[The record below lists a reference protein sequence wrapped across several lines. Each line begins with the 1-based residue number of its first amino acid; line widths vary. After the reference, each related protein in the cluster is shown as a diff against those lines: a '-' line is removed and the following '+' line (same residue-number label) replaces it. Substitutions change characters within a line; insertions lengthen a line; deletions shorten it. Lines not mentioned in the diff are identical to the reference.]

1 MNAFGASFGTSNLL
15 FLLRTA
21 ITTAELSLGAML
33 LGGMLGLVVALSR
46 TSPRRLLRTG
56 AAAYIGTVQGIPVLV
71 VLFIVYFGLPY
82 AGVNVPPLIAAI
94 LALTVFA
101 SGYLGDIWRGAIES
115 VPRQQWEASA
125 SLAMRRAQQYR
136 YIILPQAIR
145 ISLPPTVGFLVQLVK
160 NTSIVSIVGVME
172 LVRGGQV
179 TSSATFQ
186 PLLVFGVVAAIYFCI
201 CFPLSLFSRKMESIY
216 G

>member
-46 TSPRRLLRTG
+46 TSPQRLLRTG
-56 AAAYIGTVQGIPVLV
+56 AAAYTGTVQGIPVLV